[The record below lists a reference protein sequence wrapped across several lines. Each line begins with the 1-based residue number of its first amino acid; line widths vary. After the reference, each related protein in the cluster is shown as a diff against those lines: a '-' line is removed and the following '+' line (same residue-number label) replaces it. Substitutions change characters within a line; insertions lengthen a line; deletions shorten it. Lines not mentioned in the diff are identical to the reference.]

1 MQLAQ
6 AVARLST
13 QARDCQNGIERGL
26 ECHRVMSVS
35 ARDGDG
41 QWKAARVSNYE
52 PLRPELS
59 PVFRVGAALLAP
71 GAGSTGKVAALV
83 LNWSLIS
90 LTHLKSR
97 KAMVAAGQTLVFRS
111 FWFPVSN
118 WICLAFMAMVLV
130 ILAMTPGLS
139 VSVWLVPVW
148 LLVMWVGYVVKRRR
162 AGAVHATR

>member
-1 MQLAQ
+1 
-6 AVARLST
+6 V
-13 QARDCQNGIERGL
+13 II
-26 ECHRVMSVS
+26 
-35 ARDGDG
+35 
-41 QWKAARVSNYE
+41 NYLIPSE
-52 PLRPELS
+52 
-59 PVFRVGAALLAP
+59 ALGVLMALV
-71 GAGSTGKVAALV
+71 VAALV

-148 LLVMWVGYVVKRRR
+148 LLAMWAGYVVKRRR
-162 AGAVHATR
+162 AGAVHATP